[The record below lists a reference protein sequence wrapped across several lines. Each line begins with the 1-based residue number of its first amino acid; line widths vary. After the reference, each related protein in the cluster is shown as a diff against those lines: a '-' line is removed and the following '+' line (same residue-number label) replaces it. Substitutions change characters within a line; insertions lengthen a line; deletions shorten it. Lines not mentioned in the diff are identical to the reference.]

1 VGCTRGGSPDPTPPP
16 RCSVYCPAGCKDIE
30 GDIWGNVRQGYRD
43 VRRAP
48 RSPHGVTPGGV
59 PSAWLPPVTS
69 VLPPAEGRGQAQPPA
84 WRGPGGSDPPPPH
97 PRGSPQTSVLCK
109 AAVHAGVIAD
119 ETGGQV
125 TLSQEKGITLYES
138 AFANGLHSKRWV
150 RGLPPHPT
158 PGGGARFSSPK
169 SRSSP
174 RRPSLPSLPAGAPC
188 RRSVSCSTKPAAT
201 PWRWP
206 PSTPRPGGRRWTSW
220 GRSGAGR
227 PSGRPWAPPA
237 PPGRPNPAP
246 RPPGWSW
253 TWAPAGTSQV
263 FEGNVDGHGEVS
275 NAFIPP
281 IVTRYLRVTPRS
293 WHQRVAMKVALLG
306 CQLARARAPQPYAPG
321 GPEEIPL
328 PVPTGRTPVPGVALD
343 PEKAGSTLLVM
354 LLVGGFVLLC
364 SSLLLLAFLCRR
376 RRKPA
381 AELNCGLA
389 KGYPKLE
396 SSPGCSLG
404 SLPPPG
410 STPPSF
416 PVAAPLGDLS
426 QPPSPGNGDAGVWM
440 GPTAWRGGRTN
451 LCTPTLHPG
460 EPSQPPP
467 TLVQPPS
474 CILNPLQREKSLRL
488 IHGWYWRAPGSPRAV
503 LSPWGGCPALP
514 GEVLTAPGGRAG
526 ALSPPVTTH
535 LSPPP
540 HGAGGGSGL

>member
-1 VGCTRGGSPDPTPPP
+1 MWGLPWDPRPAPRGCKSPENTQELLGLLGPPPAPVTPVQTHPGGTRPPARLLPVPDLCPPPGPRSAPAAGASERLLFSRARGERGLCAAALAAGKWGRCEAGGGGRNAAGGS
-16 RCSVYCPAGCKDIE
+16 A
-30 GDIWGNVRQGYRD
+30 
-43 VRRAP
+43 AP
-48 RSPHGVTPGGV
+48 RGAAGAVGV
-59 PSAWLPPVTS
+59 
-69 VLPPAEGRGQAQPPA
+69 
-84 WRGPGGSDPPPPH
+84 
-97 PRGSPQTSVLCK
+97 
-109 AAVHAGVIAD
+109 
-119 ETGGQV
+119 
-125 TLSQEKGITLYES
+125 
-138 AFANGLHSKRWV
+138 
-150 RGLPPHPT
+150 
-158 PGGGARFSSPK
+158 PGGGWGVGDTQGASCPPGIVTKGSEMYDYYVTSYRVSSSRDGKNWRPY
-169 SRSSP
+169 RSS
-174 RRPSLPSLPAGAPC
+174 
-188 RRSVSCSTKPAAT
+188 
-201 PWRWP
+201 
-206 PSTPRPGGRRWTSW
+206 GG
-220 GRSGAGR
+220 
-227 PSGRPWAPPA
+227 
-237 PPGRPNPAP
+237 
-246 RPPGWSW
+246 
-253 TWAPAGTSQV
+253 QEDKV